1 MMETDQE
8 LELSDTNLEEG
19 ESKAG
24 RFCKQLDTIRKQLKG
39 ISITASVVASNPNY
53 KKMLAKGKPILSL
66 DIPNSLLLLWS
77 KTNKIESKL
86 KIPETPL
93 IKLTA
98 ASIARNFISLG
109 VTSATLMEQLINKQV
124 GFLVNNQKNSGA
136 YRRKLQQRS
145 TNTILLKEEI
155 ASCSIENSQVA
166 IQL

>member
-1 MMETDQE
+1 MTEIDKE
-8 LELSDTNLEEG
+8 LELSDTDEEG
-19 ESKAG
+19 ESEAD
-24 RFCKQLDTIRKQLKG
+24 RLCKQLDAIRKQSKG
-39 ISITASVVASNPNY
+39 ISITASAVASNPNY

-86 KIPETPL
+86 GIPETPL
-93 IKLTA
+93 IKLAA
-98 ASIARNFISLG
+98 ASIAGNFISLD
-109 VTSATLMEQLINKQV
+109 VTSATLMERLRNKQV
-124 GFLVNNQKNSGA
+124 RFLGNNRKNSGA

-145 TNTILLKEEI
+145 TNMILLKEEI